1 MRVRYPSRGNSPE
14 APSTIWSSHGP
25 KSQQLPKGLG
35 PAFFVVNDT
44 SDYLEMRT
52 DDGQSF
58 CGEGLVE
65 SHVPLAGGQIPAVL
79 VSPRIFEA
87 DLASLRPEEEELDQE
102 PG

>member
-1 MRVRYPSRGNSPE
+1 MRGNSPKV
-14 APSTIWSSHGP
+14 SNTVWCNHGP
-25 KSQQLPKGLG
+25 KSQLPKGLG
-35 PAFFVVNDT
+35 PAFFVVKDT
-44 SDYLEMRT
+44 SDYLESMT
-52 DDGQSF
+52 EDGQPF
-58 CGEGLVE
+58 CGEGFFQ